1 MALQYRSCE
10 APTVVGLLKAAH
22 GGAFIGVNVKYGE
35 QFGDLKQVVHSF
47 SEVEQL
53 QLPALACDRGIAAHQ
68 LADARAIDVVHF
80 AQVQDN
86 FLMTLAKIFADHLA
100 QQGATL
106 AEGGSEEHTS
116 ELQSRGHLVYRLLLD
131 KKNRYRLN
139 TLIHRLPDKQNYEHL
154 YR

>member
-106 AEGGSEEHTS
+106 AEGDAPAEVDHNHAANLGK
-116 ELQSRGHLVYRLLLD
+116 GH
-131 KKNRYRLN
+131 KKIILN
-139 TLIHRLPDKQNYEHL
+139 LGEVN
-154 YR
+154 